1 MTVLVSRMDLGGAM
15 AWAGVCSFWE
25 AYINTGWDGE
35 GQGVGVCNGLSR
47 K

>member
-25 AYINTGWDGE
+25 AYINTGWDGK
-35 GQGVGVCNGLSR
+35 GRGGCNGLPR